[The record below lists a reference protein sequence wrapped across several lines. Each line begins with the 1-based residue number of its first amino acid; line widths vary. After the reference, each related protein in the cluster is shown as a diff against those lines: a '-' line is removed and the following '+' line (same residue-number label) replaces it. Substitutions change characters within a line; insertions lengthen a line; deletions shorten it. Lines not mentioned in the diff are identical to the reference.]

1 MNIIKKSFLSLILSS
16 AICSQANALDVIF
29 PQSSFHKTWM
39 PTTYV
44 MGNVKEGAELLINDV
59 PVKVWDNGAYC
70 HILNLED
77 GEKEYKLTETYKD
90 EEDNIVTNEKFLKIK
105 KIPSAK
111 KTVTYPKSAP
121 NSFKKVHSYTQP
133 DFTKY
138 ENPKFGYILNDN
150 SPARSYPST
159 NGDRITHLP
168 QKTVVLIEG
177 EYKDWYKIQTNAEP
191 LWIYQNNVKILYPLD
206 KELFVSIRRAD
217 IFEDTEFSYLQLTL
231 DIPVPFKTEEVN
243 DDIELTIW
251 GIYDIEGL
259 KTVFNRQQNTNFKI
273 KSFENNTLTITIPNK
288 NGSWGHYASY
298 DSYTLIFK
306 QRKNPII
313 FHKTPIKGLTIA
325 VDAGHGGSDKGTIG
339 PTRIYEKDV
348 NLAISLY
355 LQKEL
360 EKRGANVIMTRT
372 TDTDVEIYS
381 RPKKALDENAAFSI
395 SVHSNSMVDGNP
407 LERHGVSVFWYNEH
421 AQRLADT
428 IKTTMA
434 ESLNLRNDGTHYA
447 SFVLTRPTMPISVLV
462 EVGYMPNPDEYKKL
476 TNPKFQRQAAKAIA
490 DGLEK
495 YLKSANSKAII
506 IEEDSV
512 FLPHIF
518 KRP

>member
-1 MNIIKKSFLSLILSS
+1 MNIMKKNILSLILFS
-16 AICSQANALDVIF
+16 AICPQANALDVIF
-29 PQSSFHKTWM
+29 PQSDFHKTWM
-39 PTTYV
+39 PTTYI
-44 MGNVKEGAELLINDV
+44 MGSVKEGAELLINDE
-59 PVKVWDNGAYC
+59 PAKVWNNGAYC

-90 EEDNIVTNEKFLKIK
+90 EENNIVTNEKILKIK
-105 KIPSAK
+105 KVPSAK

-121 NSFKKVHSYTQP
+121 NSFKKIHSYTQP
-133 DFTKY
+133 VFTKY
-138 ENPKFGYILNDN
+138 ENPKFGYVLNDN

-168 QKTVVLIEG
+168 QKTVVIIEG
-177 EYKDWYKIQTNAEP
+177 EYKNWYKIQTNAEP
-191 LWIYQNNVKILYPLD
+191 LWIYQNNVKVLYPLD

-217 IFEDTEFSYLQLTL
+217 IFEDSEFSYIQLTL
-231 DIPVPFKTEEVN
+231 DIPIPFKTEEVN
-243 DDIELTIW
+243 DNTELTIW

-259 KTVFNRQQNTNFKI
+259 KSVFNRQKNTNLEI
-273 KSFENNTLTITIPNK
+273 KSFENNALTITIPNK
-288 NGSWGHYASY
+288 NENWGHYASY
-298 DSYTLIFK
+298 DNYTLVFK

-381 RPKKALDENAAFSI
+381 RPKKALDENAVFSI

-407 LERHGVSVFWYNEH
+407 LERHGVSVFWYNEN
-421 AQRLADT
+421 AQELAET

-434 ESLNLRNDGTHYA
+434 EDLKIRNDGTHYA

-462 EVGYMPNPDEYKKL
+462 EVGYMPNPDEYAKL

-495 YLKSANSKAII
+495 YLKSTNSKSII
-506 IEEDSV
+506 IDENNV
-512 FLPHIF
+512 FLPHLF
-518 KRP
+518 KKQ